1 MVSIERRSEKSF
13 RLIVENGYDDNGKRD
28 RKRNRLVSKIQKY

>member
-13 RLIVENGYDDNGKRD
+13 RLIVENGYDENGKRD
-28 RKRNRLVSKIQKY
+28 RKKKSTRIEIQKY